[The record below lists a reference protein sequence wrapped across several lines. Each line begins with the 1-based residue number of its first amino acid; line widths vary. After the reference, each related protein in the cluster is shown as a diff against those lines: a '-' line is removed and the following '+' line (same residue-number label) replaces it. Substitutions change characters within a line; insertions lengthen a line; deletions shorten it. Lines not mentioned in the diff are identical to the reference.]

1 MKITGLQIHPV
12 SVKRRHKT
20 VVGGGRG
27 MTIPGADAAATE
39 SHFAI
44 LELETDEGI
53 IGIGEWSD
61 MQKDVDLAA
70 LKAGLEARLVGE
82 NPFNIEAILSDFR
95 FDRSTACAVDSALY
109 DIVGK
114 ALDTPVYNLIG
125 GRVRDGVKVS
135 WVVYVRTAD
144 LIAEEMRAVTAQGFT
159 AFKLKVGSNIDH
171 DDTCVRIMRET
182 AGPDAEIKLDASGNW
197 AVDEAIEN
205 IRRLSQYDLQGVE
218 SPVRGRGAADIARV
232 RNAVDVKIIEH
243 VWERWDYAMD
253 LVKHGSVDIIN
264 LFPEGCG
271 GIHRCKKLLALAEAA
286 SSELRQHAVVSDEA
300 ELRRLPRVVRAQPDG
315 LPFQTRDKHACPDGV
330 RTPEG
335 LPVELLPVLSLGSPV
350 LRLSRHDLRVAPD
363 EEGRERS
370 LRVSA

>member
-12 SVKRRHKT
+12 SVKRRQKT

-53 IGIGEWSD
+53 TGIGEWSD

-114 ALDTPVYNLIG
+114 ALDTPVYNLVG
-125 GRVRDGVKVS
+125 GRVRDGVVVS

-144 LIAEEMRAVTAQGFT
+144 LIAEEMRTVTEQGFT

-171 DDTCVRIMRET
+171 DDACVKIMRET

-218 SPVRGRGAADIARV
+218 SPVRGRGAADTVRV
-232 RNAVDVKIIEH
+232 RDAVDVKIIEH

-253 LVKHGSVDIIN
+253 LIRHGSVDIIN

-271 GIHRCKKLLALAEAA
+271 GIHRCKKILALAEAA
-286 SSELRQHAVVSDEA
+286 GVDALLGSTVELGVGTAAQVHLGVSSGAIRYPSDLIGPRMYTEDVVTRPFAYTDGHLLPPEGPGLGVELDREA
-300 ELRRLPRVVRAQPDG
+300 LEHLRR
-315 LPFQTRDKHACPDGV
+315 
-330 RTPEG
+330 
-335 LPVELLPVLSLGSPV
+335 
-350 LRLSRHDLRVAPD
+350 
-363 EEGRERS
+363 
-370 LRVSA
+370 